1 MMKHIIGVCAAAILL
16 AAMLAGCIEPP
27 ATTGA
32 PTGTNGTTAP
42 TTAPT
47 QQSTVPPTVQ
57 PTQPTTTPPTEA
69 TEPEEGTAAHYI
81 QVVYARQIQR
91 YHTAFAQKWSEADCI
106 SNGLSP
112 LPLQQGQGDP
122 MDHMGVAFVD
132 LDQDDSWELILGN
145 LWNAETDP
153 LVYEIW
159 TLTDGVPRMV
169 AQSDGQN
176 RYYLQYSRED
186 AAWYV
191 ALEITRSEDHYG
203 FHYLMFQDGSFEIIQ
218 GIVYQGSNASA
229 SWFMAY
235 DMDMDTSNDES
246 IDESTASAIL
256 NSNRTL
262 YTAAE
267 YIPYRLLP

>member
-1 MMKHIIGVCAAAILL
+1 MKHTIWICVTVILMTAI
-16 AAMLAGCIEPP
+16 LAGCIAPQ

-32 PTGTNGTTAP
+32 PTAP

-47 QQSTVPPTVQ
+47 QQPTVFPTEK

-81 QVVYARQIQR
+81 QVVYAQQIQR
-91 YHTAFAQKWSEADCI
+91 YRTAFSQQWSEEDCI

-112 LPLQQGQGDP
+112 LPLQQSQGDLL
-122 MDHMGVAFVD
+122 DNMGVAFVD
-132 LDQDDSWELILGN
+132 LNQDDSWELILGTV
-145 LWNAETDP
+145 WNADTDP

-203 FHYLMFQDGSFEIIQ
+203 SHYLMFQDGSFEIIQ
-218 GIVYQGSNASA
+218 AIVYQGANSSA
-229 SWFMAY
+229 PWFMAY

-246 IDESTASAIL
+246 IDESTAGAIV
-256 NSNRTL
+256 NSNRNL
-262 YTAAE
+262 YTAAD